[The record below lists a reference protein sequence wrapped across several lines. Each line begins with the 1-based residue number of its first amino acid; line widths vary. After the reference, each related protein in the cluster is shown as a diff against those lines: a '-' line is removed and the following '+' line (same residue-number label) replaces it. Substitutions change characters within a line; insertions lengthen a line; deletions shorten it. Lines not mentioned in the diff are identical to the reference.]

1 MSNRSTEVVAGAHLG
16 GGQFFGDVLR
26 KLRCS
31 GLVLS
36 ELRHR
41 TGRKLPRHSHDLAYF
56 CLLLGGNYSESLGR
70 KTLTYR
76 PLTVVFHP
84 PGMTHRDEVGGGGGH
99 FFSVELEPRWLQSLG
114 EYSAAPAAVTEA
126 RGDDLSWLATRLY
139 REFRDP
145 DASSPLAL
153 EGLVMA
159 MLTDV
164 ARAARRRETRA
175 PEWLARAVEM
185 LHDEG
190 RQSLTVARVALEVG
204 VHPFHLSRV
213 FKQFHGQTVG
223 EYQNALRIRRACRE
237 LADAG
242 TRLADVALRA
252 GFSDQ
257 SHFTRA
263 FKRATGM
270 TPGAFRRTCG
280 AGAGRA
286 DLPGAE

>member
-1 MSNRSTEVVAGAHLG
+1 MRKEINADTHLEA
-16 GGQFFGDVLR
+16 GQFFGDVLR

-36 ELRHR
+36 ELKHQ

-56 CLLLGGNYSESLGR
+56 CLLLGGNYSENLGR

-84 PGMTHRDEVGGGGGH
+84 PEMTHRDEVGGGGGH
-99 FFSVELEPRWLQSLG
+99 FFSVEMESRWLQSLR
-114 EYSAAPAAVTEA
+114 EYSAAPVVVTEA

-145 DASSPLAL
+145 DACSPLAL

-164 ARAARRRETRA
+164 ARAAKHETRA

-190 RQSLTVARVALEVG
+190 GQSLTIARVAAEVG

-213 FKQFHGQTVG
+213 FKQFHRQTIG
-223 EYQNALRIRRACRE
+223 EYLNAQRIRRACRE
-237 LADAG
+237 LADTRA
-242 TRLADVALRA
+242 RLADVALRA

-270 TPGAFRRTCG
+270 TPGAFRRACG
-280 AGAGRA
+280 AGVGRA
-286 DLPGAE
+286 SLFGDE

>member
-1 MSNRSTEVVAGAHLG
+1 MGKSCKDVSADTHLEA
-16 GGQFFGDVLR
+16 GQFFGDVIR

-56 CLLLGGNYSESLGR
+56 CLLLGGGYSESLGR
-70 KTLTYR
+70 RTLTYR

-84 PGMTHRDEVGGGGGH
+84 PGLTHRDEVGGGGGH
-99 FFSVELEPRWLQSLG
+99 FFSVEMEPRWLASLG
-114 EYSAAPAAVTEA
+114 EYSPAPAAVTEA

-145 DASSPLAL
+145 AARSPLAL
-153 EGLVMA
+153 EGLAMA
-159 MLTDV
+159 MLTHV
-164 ARAARRRETRA
+164 ARAAKAETRE
-175 PEWLARAVEM
+175 PKWLARAVEM
-185 LHDEG
+185 LHDEAH
-190 RQSLTVARVALEVG
+190 QNLTIARVAAAVG

-213 FKQFHGQTVG
+213 FKQFRRQTVG
-223 EYQNALRIRRACRE
+223 EYLNARRIERACRE
-237 LADAG
+237 LGDPE

-252 GFSDQ
+252 GFADQ
-257 SHFTRA
+257 SHLTRA

-270 TPGAFRRTCG
+270 TPGAFRRSCG
-280 AGAGRA
+280 ALQARTA
-286 DLPGAE
+286 LPGEE